1 MLIRYGTNEK
11 GKRVER
17 ARIYTV
23 EEHGIRRESI
33 DRGAL
38 FITRTL
44 HRNGF
49 EAYVVGGAVRDLL
62 LGKVPKDFDIATN
75 ALPRRIKKMFRNAHV
90 IGKRFRLVH
99 VPMGDDIIEVSTF
112 RALTNGQP
120 AAGDQGTDENN
131 VYGTLD
137 EDVLR
142 RDFTFNALYYSPVN
156 ETIIDFVGGVK
167 DIRAKRI
174 RCLIPRKEIFRDDPV
189 RIIRAIKYSSMAG
202 FTIPFL
208 TRLQIAKDAPLIRDC
223 SHSRLTEEL
232 FKILKCGSSSLILR
246 NARRLKVLSHLLP
259 GIDAKISSDSS
270 PKSAETRLFESLDA
284 LDGLIASHPEVKKG
298 VMIKHLVAP
307 FIPLPAQCEN
317 PAQLHKELFASIKL
331 IMSPITPPNFDVED
345 AVRMMMREAGFR
357 SMRASVQTNR
367 RRYAGG
373 DQEKPR
379 TGEGGA
385 RRRRRPRPAAKPKE
399 EKAQNS

>member
-1 MLIRYGTNEK
+1 
-11 GKRVER
+11 
-17 ARIYTV
+17 V

-259 GIDAKISSDSS
+259 GIDAKISR
-270 PKSAETRLFESLDA
+270 TR
-284 LDGLIASHPEVKKG
+284 VQR
-298 VMIKHLVAP
+298 
-307 FIPLPAQCEN
+307 AQKPVC
-317 PAQLHKELFASIKL
+317 L
-331 IMSPITPPNFDVED
+331 
-345 AVRMMMREAGFR
+345 
-357 SMRASVQTNR
+357 RASMPWT
-367 RRYAGG
+367 A
-373 DQEKPR
+373 
-379 TGEGGA
+379 
-385 RRRRRPRPAAKPKE
+385 
-399 EKAQNS
+399 S